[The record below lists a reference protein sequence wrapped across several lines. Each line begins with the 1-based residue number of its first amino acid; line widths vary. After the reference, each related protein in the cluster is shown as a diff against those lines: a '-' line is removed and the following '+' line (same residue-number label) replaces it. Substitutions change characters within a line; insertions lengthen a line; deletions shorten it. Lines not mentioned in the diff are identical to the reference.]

1 MEPKAEIIV
10 QGDGDAVDIK
20 AAPRAEGDETNVSVF
35 SAETIKAKGEPLNID
50 GAFIVVARGGTAP
63 LPSAAASP
71 HSADFSLG
79 CLQISKKKKKVSA
92 LNNSL
97 ICSSAI
103 LSVQNYAE
111 GVAER
116 MENE

>member
-20 AAPRAEGDETNVSVF
+20 AAPRPEGDETNVSETSSVF

-50 GAFIVVARGGTAP
+50 GAFIVAGRGGTAP
-63 LPSAAASP
+63 PPSAAASP

-79 CLQISKKKKKVSA
+79 CLQI
-92 LNNSL
+92 
-97 ICSSAI
+97 
-103 LSVQNYAE
+103 
-111 GVAER
+111 
-116 MENE
+116 